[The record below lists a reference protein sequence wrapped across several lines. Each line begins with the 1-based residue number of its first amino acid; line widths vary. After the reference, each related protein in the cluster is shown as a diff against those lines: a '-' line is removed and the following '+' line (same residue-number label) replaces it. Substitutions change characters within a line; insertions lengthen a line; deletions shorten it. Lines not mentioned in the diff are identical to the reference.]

1 MKPHND
7 TKEALRLF
15 GFKSLRNE
23 QIKPIEA
30 LRNGKSIFVNAPT
43 SMGKSLIY
51 QLPAVLHRN
60 RLTIVIEPTISLMLD
75 QVQKLNRL
83 GFAAAHLDSSLSQKR
98 RQEVLPCL
106 DQLTFL
112 YTTPEQMIR
121 SEFIKMLKGISV
133 YQIVIDEAHC
143 VLDWGYSFRD
153 AYLGLGD
160 AIGKIAPKCISAF
173 TATGTPE
180 DEKEIQR
187 LLGIEMKVFYCRFE
201 RKNLIY
207 AKKEADSR
215 KEKLRLVKRY
225 LKKYDPHRAVIYC
238 NTRKAVESVSAE
250 LEKKYP
256 GQVGRYH
263 SGLSAKE
270 KTHQQTQ
277 FCTGV
282 HTIIVATS
290 AFGMGIDLPD
300 IDVVIHFNM
309 PSSMNDYIQQIGR
322 AGRDGGKAHCILL
335 YSEEDYWTASTMVEP
350 YENVR
355 LNNSLRQM
363 MAYCEERK
371 HCLKHLMSEALGQ
384 ASGKKCR
391 FCTNCQAGRR

>member
-51 QLPAVLHRN
+51 QLPAALHRD

-83 GFAAAHLDSSLSQKR
+83 GFAAAHLDSSLSQKQ
-98 RQEVLPCL
+98 RQEVLQCL
-106 DQLTFL
+106 DQLTLL
-112 YTTPEQMIR
+112 YTTPEQMIG
-121 SEFIKMLKGISV
+121 SEFIKMLKAISV

-153 AYLGLGD
+153 AYLELGE

-173 TATGTPE
+173 TATATPE

-187 LLGIEMKVFYCRFE
+187 LLGIEMKVFHCRFE

-215 KEKLRLVKRY
+215 KGKLRLVKKY

-238 NTRKAVESVSAE
+238 NTRKAVKGVFAE

-256 GQVGRYH
+256 GRVGRYH

-300 IDVVIHFNM
+300 INLVIHFNM
-309 PSSMNDYIQQIGR
+309 PFSINDYIQQTGR

-363 MAYCEERK
+363 IAFCEDRE
-371 HCLKHLMSEALGQ
+371 HCLKHLMSKALGQ
-384 ASGKKCR
+384 APGKKCR
-391 FCTNCQAGRR
+391 FCTNCQAERR

>member
-23 QIKPIEA
+23 QIKPIAA

-43 SMGKSLIY
+43 STGKSLIY

-83 GFAAAHLDSSLSQKR
+83 GFPAAHLDSSLSQKQ
-98 RQEVLPCL
+98 RQEVLQCL

-160 AIGKIAPKCISAF
+160 PIGKIAPKCISTPASSASRSL
-173 TATGTPE
+173 TA
-180 DEKEIQR
+180 I
-187 LLGIEMKVFYCRFE
+187 
-201 RKNLIY
+201 
-207 AKKEADSR
+207 S
-215 KEKLRLVKRY
+215 
-225 LKKYDPHRAVIYC
+225 
-238 NTRKAVESVSAE
+238 
-250 LEKKYP
+250 
-256 GQVGRYH
+256 
-263 SGLSAKE
+263 
-270 KTHQQTQ
+270 
-277 FCTGV
+277 
-282 HTIIVATS
+282 
-290 AFGMGIDLPD
+290 
-300 IDVVIHFNM
+300 
-309 PSSMNDYIQQIGR
+309 
-322 AGRDGGKAHCILL
+322 
-335 YSEEDYWTASTMVEP
+335 
-350 YENVR
+350 
-355 LNNSLRQM
+355 
-363 MAYCEERK
+363 
-371 HCLKHLMSEALGQ
+371 
-384 ASGKKCR
+384 
-391 FCTNCQAGRR
+391 

>member
-43 SMGKSLIY
+43 STGKSLIY
-51 QLPAVLHRN
+51 QLTAVLHRN

-83 GFAAAHLDSSLSQKR
+83 GFAAAHLDSSLTKAQK
-98 RQEVLPCL
+98 QGVLARL
-106 DQLTFL
+106 EKLTFL
-112 YTTPEQMIR
+112 YTTPEQIIR
-121 SEFIKMLKGISV
+121 PEFIKQLKRIGV
-133 YQIVIDEAHC
+133 YQVVVDEVHC
-143 VLDWGYSFRD
+143 LLDWGYSFRG
-153 AYLGLGD
+153 AYLDLRS
-160 AIGKIAPKCISAF
+160 AIKAIDPQCVSAF
-173 TATGTPE
+173 TATASPA
-180 DEKEIQR
+180 DEVEIQR
-187 LLGIEMKVFYCRFE
+187 LLSVEMKIFRCKFD
-201 RKNLIY
+201 RKNLIFS
-207 AKKEADSR
+207 KREVESR

-263 SGLSAKE
+263 SSLSDRE
-270 KTHQQTQ
+270 KIRQQTQ

-282 HTIIVATS
+282 HTLIVATS

-300 IDVVIHFNM
+300 INLVIHFNM
-309 PSSMNDYIQQIGR
+309 PFSMNDYIQQIGR

-350 YENVR
+350 YENLR
-355 LNNSLRQM
+355 LNSSLRQM
-363 MAYCEERK
+363 IAYCEDRE